1 MEKAWSAAVE
11 AWAIKPMEGQFSD
24 AEDEPKV
31 NVANLEIKD
40 ANAIDTFEK
49 DDDSNA
55 EYDYEASDEFD
66 EDYDYW
72 DENIDGRDRESG
84 VNVGTGGQNRQN
96 GSSSSAK
103 VTKFQPTEKV
113 FTKFVGKINI
123 DKYQGP
129 KVSDQAQNKVFAQN
143 RKEDKERYRVKD
155 KSDRATIEQVMDPR
169 TRMILF
175 KLLNRGF
182 ISEIN
187 GCISTGKE
195 ANVYHCTS
203 KPNEIKADEIE
214 GDIISAGGDRAIKI
228 YKTSILVFK
237 DRDKYVSGEF
247 RFRSGYAKKNPRKM
261 VRTWAEKEMRNLTRM
276 HNAGIPCPKPIL
288 LRSHV
293 LLMEFIGTEGWPAPR
308 LQDVDISEI
317 KARELYWD
325 LSLIIRK
332 MYHQCKL
339 VHGDL
344 SEFNLLYHEGKA
356 QVIDVSQSVEHDHP
370 HALEFLRK
378 DIHNVN
384 EFFRKKKVNVLT
396 VKELFDFVVNLN
408 IEEGQEEA
416 ALEKLNEKASLRTE
430 DERSAQEIVEAE
442 VFKQIFIP
450 RKLMEVDFSEAEK
463 AIARAKQVGG
473 SQTEPAYQSV
483 TGVQLDQNKDLDSS
497 DDDEEEV
504 DKSVKS
510 DLSSTSTDENNEGS
524 SKFKDS
530 HRPRNES
537 PNSRKERKQALKA
550 ETAEKRKSKIKKH
563 VKKRKE
569 KATTTKKK

>member
-1 MEKAWSAAVE
+1 MGVLRHVQNLKNITRAILILQKILVSQIILVIIMESAWPVGPLAV
-11 AWAIKPMEGQFSD
+11 KPIEGQFSD

-129 KVSDQAQNKVFAQN
+129 KVSDQAQNKVLAQN
-143 RKEDKERYRVKD
+143 RKEDKERFRVKD

-187 GCISTGKE
+187 GCISTG
-195 ANVYHCTS
+195 
-203 KPNEIKADEIE
+203 
-214 GDIISAGGDRAIKI
+214 
-228 YKTSILVFK
+228 
-237 DRDKYVSGEF
+237 
-247 RFRSGYAKKNPRKM
+247 
-261 VRTWAEKEMRNLTRM
+261 KEMRNLTRM

-356 QVIDVSQSVEHDHP
+356 LVIDVSQSVEHDHP

-396 VKELFDFVVNLN
+396 VKELFDFVVTLN

-416 ALEKLNEKASLRTE
+416 ALEKLNEKASLRSE

-463 AIARAKQVGG
+463 AIARAKQIGG

-483 TGVQLDQNKDLDSS
+483 TGVQLKQNKDLDSS
-497 DDDEEEV
+497 DEDEEEV

-510 DLSSTSTDENNEGS
+510 DLSSTSTDEGNKGS

-563 VKKRKE
+563 VKKSKE

>member
-1 MEKAWSAAVE
+1 MWLIKKSAYV
-11 AWAIKPMEGQFSD
+11 I
-24 AEDEPKV
+24 
-31 NVANLEIKD
+31 
-40 ANAIDTFEK
+40 
-49 DDDSNA
+49 
-55 EYDYEASDEFD
+55 YE
-66 EDYDYW
+66 
-72 DENIDGRDRESG
+72 
-84 VNVGTGGQNRQN
+84 
-96 GSSSSAK
+96 
-103 VTKFQPTEKV
+103 
-113 FTKFVGKINI
+113 
-123 DKYQGP
+123 
-129 KVSDQAQNKVFAQN
+129 
-143 RKEDKERYRVKD
+143 
-155 KSDRATIEQVMDPR
+155 
-169 TRMILF
+169 
-175 KLLNRGF
+175 
-182 ISEIN
+182 
-187 GCISTGKE
+187 
-195 ANVYHCTS
+195 
-203 KPNEIKADEIE
+203 
-214 GDIISAGGDRAIKI
+214 
-228 YKTSILVFK
+228 
-237 DRDKYVSGEF
+237 
-247 RFRSGYAKKNPRKM
+247 
-261 VRTWAEKEMRNLTRM
+261 
-276 HNAGIPCPKPIL
+276 
-288 LRSHV
+288 
-293 LLMEFIGTEGWPAPR
+293 WPPR

-356 QVIDVSQSVEHDHP
+356 LVIDVSQSVEHDHP

-408 IEEGQEEA
+408 IEEGEEEA
-416 ALEKLNEKASLRTE
+416 ALGKLSEKASLRTE

-483 TGVQLDQNKDLDSS
+483 TGVQLEQNKDLDDSS
-497 DDDEEEV
+497 DDLDEEELV

-510 DLSSTSTDENNEGS
+510 DLSSTSTDENQEGS

-537 PNSRKERKQALKA
+537 PNSRKERKNALKA